1 MMLSR
6 AIWRYAMRWRRR
18 ALRAEKQCTMLVQ
31 QLETERQYRKTM
43 AEGFF
48 LAAKKSNQ
56 R

>member
-1 MMLSR
+1 
-6 AIWRYAMRWRRR
+6 MRWRAR
-18 ALRAEKQCTMLVQ
+18 ALKAERQCALLVQ

-48 LAAKKSNQ
+48 LAAKKGSQ